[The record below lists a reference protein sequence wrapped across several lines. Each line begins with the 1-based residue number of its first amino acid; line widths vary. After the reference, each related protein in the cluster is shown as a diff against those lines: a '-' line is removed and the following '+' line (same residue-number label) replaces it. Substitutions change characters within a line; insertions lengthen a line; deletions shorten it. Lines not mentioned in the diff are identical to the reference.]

1 MQLLG
6 DVGGERPR
14 SPHSSGPGSAQ
25 CHLCPILRTEG
36 KFGRHVCFLSDSF
49 HICLIPHIIPLL
61 VNPQFLLDR
70 YHSHHRISNLVV
82 EVGVNQVSHGSYDQT
97 ISLFFG
103 RLCAA
108 YPQYRSKPDVANP
121 GISQTMP
128 LTPLTQILRLGGI
141 AKPTPLKK
149 YRFGYLKH
157 WILKTILL
165 HWIWPNCWFAPNIL
179 GSVSKIRS
187 FIIGLKSFIVVIYI
201 IYQYVITR
209 KTYWLFIGS
218 LVSQLL
224 GKL

>member
-1 MQLLG
+1 MEVTIKL
-6 DVGGERPR
+6 
-14 SPHSSGPGSAQ
+14 
-25 CHLCPILRTEG
+25 
-36 KFGRHVCFLSDSF
+36 
-49 HICLIPHIIPLL
+49 
-61 VNPQFLLDR
+61 
-70 YHSHHRISNLVV
+70 YH
-82 EVGVNQVSHGSYDQT
+82 
-97 ISLFFG
+97 FFG
-103 RLCAA
+103 CLCAA

-141 AKPTPLKK
+141 TKPTPLKN
-149 YRFGYLKH
+149 YRFGHLKN

-165 HWIWPNCWFAPNIL
+165 HWIWPNCWFAPDIL
-179 GSVSKIRS
+179 GSVSKIQS